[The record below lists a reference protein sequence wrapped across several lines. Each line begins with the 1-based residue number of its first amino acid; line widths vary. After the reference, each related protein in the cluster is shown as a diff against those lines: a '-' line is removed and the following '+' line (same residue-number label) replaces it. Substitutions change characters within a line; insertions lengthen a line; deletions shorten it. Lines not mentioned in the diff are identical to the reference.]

1 MGTNSEEAPSGFLR
15 IEGLTRRDGLWLI
28 LMSLMLFVLLLPI
41 SSYIAV
47 IPFLK
52 VEWGLGN
59 LRAGAI
65 YSAYT
70 AGYVL
75 SVLFVVPAT
84 DRLGAKRV
92 MIGSSVVSV
101 VAHVLFPL
109 LADNVTT
116 GAAIRAVAGV
126 GLAGVYMP
134 GVRVVMERL
143 SGVARGAATGVFV
156 TAYYAAYSGS
166 LAITGALLAHLE
178 WRDAYLAVS
187 LAAAASLPL
196 VYVLLRGHHDRPNHQ
211 SSGRLDIGVLGNPPV
226 RYLVF
231 GYSVHALQLYAVRV
245 WLPAYLLA
253 VLVSRGVADGEAAF
267 TSATVGGLVLA
278 VGSVGPMMGGFIS
291 DHFGR
296 AISASA
302 VLALSGT
309 CAWFIG
315 WTGDLPWG
323 LIIAISVV
331 YGWGISADSAIYTT
345 GVTEVAY
352 PMNIGSTL
360 AMHAF
365 LGYTGSVIG
374 PILFGGLLDMAPES
388 YEWGVSFSVLGALA
402 IVAIFGL
409 QRLRRLPRSRLLAG
423 GKG

>member
-1 MGTNSEEAPSGFLR
+1 MGTHSEEAPSGFLR
-15 IEGLTRRDGLWLI
+15 IEGLTRHDGMWLI

-59 LRAGAI
+59 LEAGAI

-101 VAHVLFPL
+101 LAHVLFPL
-109 LADNVTT
+109 LADHVAT
-116 GAAIRAVAGV
+116 GAAIRAIAGV

-166 LAITGALLAHLE
+166 LAITGALLAHFE
-178 WRDAYLAVS
+178 WRDAYMAVS
-187 LAAAASLPL
+187 LAAAMSLPL
-196 VYVLLRGHHDRPNHQ
+196 IYVLLRGHHDIPDRRT
-211 SSGRLDIGVLGNPPV
+211 SGTLDISVLGNPPV

-231 GYSVHALQLYAVRV
+231 GYSMHALQLYAVRV
-245 WLPAYLLA
+245 WLPAFLLA
-253 VLVSRGVADGEAAF
+253 VLVSRGVEDGQAAF
-267 TSATVGGLVLA
+267 TSATVGGLALA

-291 DHFGR
+291 DRFGR
-296 AISASA
+296 AISASG
-302 VLALSGT
+302 VLALSGA

-315 WTGDLPWG
+315 WTGDFPWG

-331 YGWGISADSAIYTT
+331 YGWGIAADSAIYTT
-345 GVTEVAY
+345 GVMEVAN
-352 PMNIGSTL
+352 PMDIGSTL

-374 PILFGGLLDMAPES
+374 PILFGGLLDLAPES
-388 YEWGVSFSVLGALA
+388 YEWGVSFSALGALA
-402 IVAIFGL
+402 IVAIIGL